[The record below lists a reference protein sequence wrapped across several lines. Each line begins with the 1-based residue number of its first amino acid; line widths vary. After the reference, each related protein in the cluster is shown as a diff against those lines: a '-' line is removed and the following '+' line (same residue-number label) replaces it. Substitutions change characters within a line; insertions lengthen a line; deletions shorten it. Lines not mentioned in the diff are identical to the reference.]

1 MAESTPLTS
10 VEMDIFNAEWDAF
23 ITRHFISREVNDIFN
38 DNRDAILEGCEIAKY
53 ELESGF
59 GGVNAAPNQ
68 FGWMPIQ
75 PAFLL
80 ASGTPTYATS
90 TWNRYITTANITAGY
105 GYTDWVGSSSASL
118 NTSKYSTMILLG
130 FEDPAEVPK
139 VGGVLAEIKAKK
151 YPLWHFGEAMKADQH
166 VYELPTPIVIEPTQD
181 IYLQTLNVIAG
192 RDELRP
198 IGINFLDGA
207 QMRVKSAYAQ
217 T

>member
-1 MAESTPLTS
+1 MSSESLTS

-23 ITRHFISREVNDIFN
+23 VTRHFISREVNDIFN
-38 DNRDAILEGCEIAKY
+38 DNRDAVVEGCEIAKY

-68 FGWMPIQ
+68 FGWMPIT

-90 TWNRYITTANITAGY
+90 TWNRYITTSNVTTAPFTSY
-105 GYTDWVGSSSASL
+105 WVGSSSASL
-118 NTSKYSTMILLG
+118 NTSKYSTIVLLG
-130 FEDPAEVPK
+130 FENPAEVPK
-139 VGGVLAEIKAKK
+139 TGGVLAEIKAKK
-151 YPLWHFGEAMKADQH
+151 YPWWNFGVMGDRH

-181 IYLQTLNVIAG
+181 INFQTLNLVAG

-198 IGINFLDGA
+198 VGVNFLTGD
-207 QMRVKSAYAQ
+207 QMRSKTAYAQ

>member
-1 MAESTPLTS
+1 MVESTALTA
-10 VEMDIFNAEWDAF
+10 EENGIFNDEWDAF
-23 ITRHFISREVNDIFN
+23 VTRHFKSREVNDIFM
-38 DNRDAILEGCEIAKY
+38 DNREAILEACEIAKY

-75 PAFLL
+75 PAMLL

-90 TWNRYITTANITAGY
+90 TWNRYITTSNVTTAPFY
-105 GYTDWVGSSSASL
+105 SDWVGTSDGSL
-118 NTSKYSTMILLG
+118 NTSKYSTLVLLG
-130 FEDPAEVPK
+130 FENPAEIPK

-151 YPLWHFGEAMKADQH
+151 YPLWHFGDAMEGDRH
-166 VYELPTPIVIEPTQD
+166 VFEMPTPIVIEPTQD
-181 IYLQTLNVIAG
+181 IYLQTLNVAAG

-198 IGINFLDGA
+198 IGVNFLDGA
-207 QMRVKSAYAQ
+207 QMRSKTAHAE

>member
-1 MAESTPLTS
+1 MVESTPLTS
-10 VEMDIFNAEWDAF
+10 DENDIFNAEWDAF
-23 ITRHFISREVNDIFN
+23 VTRHFKSREVNDIFM
-38 DNRDAILEGCEIAKY
+38 DNRDAIYEGCEIAKY

-68 FGWMPIQ
+68 FGWMPIR
-75 PAFLL
+75 PAMLL

-90 TWNRYITTANITAGY
+90 TWNRYITTSNVTTAPFFS
-105 GYTDWVGSSSASL
+105 DWIGGSDGSL
-118 NTSKYSTMILLG
+118 NTSKYSTLVLIG

-151 YPLWHFGEAMKADQH
+151 YPLWHFGEAMQDDWH

-181 IYLQTLNVIAG
+181 IYLQTLNVVAG

-198 IGINFLDGA
+198 IGVNFLDGA
-207 QMRVKSAYAQ
+207 QMRSKTAHAE

>member
-1 MAESTPLTS
+1 MAESTPLTA
-10 VEMDIFNAEWDAF
+10 EENGIFNDEWDAF
-23 ITRHFISREVNDIFN
+23 VTRHFKAREVNDIFM
-38 DNRDAILEGCEIAKY
+38 DNRDAVLEACEIAKY
-53 ELESGF
+53 ELEAGF

-90 TWNRYITTANITAGY
+90 TWNRYITTANVTGSY
-105 GYTDWVGSSSASL
+105 GYTDWVGGSSGSL
-118 NTSKYSTMILLG
+118 NTSKYSTLVLLG
-130 FEDPAEVPK
+130 FENPAEIPK

-151 YPLWHFGEAMKADQH
+151 YPLWHFGDAMQADRH

-181 IYLQTLNVIAG
+181 IYLQTLNIAAG

-198 IGINFLDGA
+198 IGVNFLDGA
-207 QMRVKSAYAQ
+207 QMRSKSAYAQ